1 MAVKRLRDTHRS
13 LTRDALVDAAHVA
26 FEEKGYVDTTV
37 DDIVRR
43 AGASRPT
50 FYAHFD
56 GKADVLKAVVEKLKL
71 REEYQLMLDHFRA
84 FEEPTVDALQS
95 WFEEYVTFY
104 EKNLRIHQAI
114 HQAQVIDR
122 DFATS
127 QLKSLQEYVALWKSV
142 GFVKDADSDSL
153 RLAAL
158 MMYAL
163 GNQFMY
169 LWLVHGAVID
179 RKKATRALAEALH
192 ATLTKG

>member
-1 MAVKRLRDTHRS
+1 MTVKSLRETQKE
-13 LTRDALVDAAHVA
+13 LTRETLIDAAYAA
-26 FEEKGYVDTTV
+26 FEEKGYVDTTI

-50 FYAHFD
+50 FYAHFE
-56 GKADVLKAVVEKLKL
+56 GKAGVLVAVVEKLKL
-71 REEYQLMLDHFRA
+71 REEYQRMLAHFRA
-84 FEEPTVDALQS
+84 FKEPSVDALQS

-104 EKNLRIHQAI
+104 EKNLPIHRAI

-122 DFATS
+122 EFAAS
-127 QLKSLQEYVALWKSV
+127 QLHSLQEYIALWKSA
-142 GFVKDADSDSL
+142 GFVKDTRSEGL

-163 GNQFMY
+163 GDQFMY

-179 RKKATRALAEALH
+179 RNRATRALAEALH
-192 ATLTKG
+192 ATLTRT